1 MQPPTPRYCQEG
13 VSWTVYIRTALTTG
27 APLLRHIMHDARM
40 SGTVPQQRR
49 QSYSITASAP
59 NIHSHCTPT
68 TTLRNQAT
76 NAWPHT
82 PTGVGGSVVS
92 HKKWVTRLLHGIIWP
107 SPRFNPAMEGVVS
120 VYQIVTIAF

>member
-1 MQPPTPRYCQEG
+1 M
-13 VSWTVYIRTALTTG
+13 
-27 APLLRHIMHDARM
+27 
-40 SGTVPQQRR
+40 
-49 QSYSITASAP
+49 
-59 NIHSHCTPT
+59 
-68 TTLRNQAT
+68 